1 MRKSFA
7 RAVSALAVSTA
18 LTAGAVAT
26 AAPASASTTIS
37 KPRLSTVCTQPH
49 FGRLYSAVRFRQHGR
64 WGSGD
69 PVTVTLT
76 TASGE
81 HVQAEMH
88 TRTGPHGWFHLRRT
102 LHSTDTGPW
111 IAGAS
116 YTWTTVIIG
125 DAAIARRGTVTLTTS
140 C

>member
-1 MRKSFA
+1 MSKSFV
-7 RAVSALAVSTA
+7 RAVSALAAGAA

-26 AAPASASTTIS
+26 AAPAGAATAIS
-37 KPRLSTVCTQPH
+37 NPRLTVVCSQPH

-76 TASGE
+76 EGSGE
-81 HVQAEMH
+81 HVKVELH
-88 TRTGPHGWFHLRRT
+88 KRTGPHGWFRFDRT
-102 LHSTDTGPW
+102 LYSSKTGPW

-116 YTWTTVIIG
+116 YTWTTTIIG
-125 DAAIARRGTVTLTTS
+125 DAAIARRGTVTLTTN